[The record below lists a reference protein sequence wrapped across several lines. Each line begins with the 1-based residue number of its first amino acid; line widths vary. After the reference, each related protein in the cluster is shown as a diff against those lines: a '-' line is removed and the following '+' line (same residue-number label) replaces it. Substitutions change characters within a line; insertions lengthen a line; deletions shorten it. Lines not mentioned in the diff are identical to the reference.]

1 MEYPAT
7 IDTLDQLEEALS
19 RPTERDIA
27 AMAAL
32 DGDVMLLGAGGKMG
46 PSLARLCKRASD
58 AAGVSRRVVAV
69 ARFSDPALPAQ
80 FAAHGVETIQAD
92 LLLDSDLSALPDIPN
107 IVYMA
112 AKKFGTSGG
121 PAEAA
126 STWAMNAYLPG
137 RVAERFPHS
146 RIVAFSTGNVYPFVP
161 ASSGGATEDTPL
173 HPVGEYGLSA
183 LARERIFTHFSLRNQ
198 TPLALLRLNYAID
211 LRYGVLCDLGR
222 KILARQPVDVSMGA
236 VNVIWQR
243 DANAAC
249 LGSFASCAT
258 PPDILNLTGPETLS
272 VRGLAQELA
281 GRLEVEP
288 VLTGDEQPTALL
300 SNASRC
306 QKRFGYPTVPVATL
320 LDWVA
325 HWLRIGGETWD
336 KPTKFQVRDGKF

>member
-7 IDTLDQLEEALS
+7 IDSVDQLEEALS
-19 RPTERDIA
+19 RPTGRDIS

-46 PSLARLCKRASD
+46 PSLARLCKRASQE
-58 AAGVSRRVVAV
+58 AGVPRRVIAV

-80 FAAHGVETIQAD
+80 FAAHGIETVQAD
-92 LLLDSDLSALPDIPN
+92 LLLDKDLSALPDVAN

-137 RVAERFPHS
+137 RVAERFSRS

-161 ASSGGATEDTPL
+161 PASGGATEETPL
-173 HPVGEYGLSA
+173 EPVGEYGISA
-183 LARERIFTHFSLRNQ
+183 LARERIFTHFSCRNH

-211 LRYGVLCDLGR
+211 LRYGVLTDLGR
-222 KILARQPVDVSMGA
+222 RILSGQPVDVSMGS

-258 PPDILNLTGPETLS
+258 PPDVLNLTGPETLS
-272 VRGLAQELA
+272 VRWLAQELA
-281 GRLEVEP
+281 SRLGVEP
-288 VLTGDEQPTALL
+288 VLTGEEQPTALL
-300 SNASRC
+300 SNASLC

>member
-1 MEYPAT
+1 MHYPAT
-7 IDTLDQLEEALS
+7 IETLEQLEEALS
-19 RPTERDIA
+19 RPAEADIA

-32 DGDVMLLGAGGKMG
+32 KGDVLLLGAGGKMG

-58 AAGVSRRVVAV
+58 AAGVPRRVIAV

-92 LLLDSDLSALPDIPN
+92 LLDPRELSALPEIPN

-112 AKKFGTSGG
+112 ARKFGTSGG
-121 PAEAA
+121 PADAA

-137 RVAERFPHS
+137 RVAERFSRS

-161 ASSGGATEDTPL
+161 VESGGATEDTPL
-173 HPVGEYGLSA
+173 DPVGEYGASA
-183 LARERIFTHFSLRNQ
+183 LARERIFTHFSYRNQ
-198 TPLALLRLNYAID
+198 TPLAILRLNYAID
-211 LRYGVLCDLGR
+211 LRYGVLTDLGR
-222 KILARQPVDVSMGA
+222 KIVAGQPVDVSMGA

-243 DANAAC
+243 DANAVC
-249 LGSFASCAT
+249 LRSFAWCAS

-272 VRGLAQELA
+272 VRWLSQEL
-281 GRLEVEP
+281 GRRLGVEP
-288 VLTGDEQPTALL
+288 VLVGEEQPTALL
-300 SNASRC
+300 NNASRC
-306 QKRFGYPTVPVATL
+306 RERFGDPTVSVETL

-325 HWLRIGGETWD
+325 HWLCIGGETWD